1 MNDIMN
7 TLLNPL
13 SNLHS
18 LQNYFDPSHET
29 MPRVFHSTSNTSIS
43 SLRNTG
49 ADEND
54 VFSSFL
60 ALLSYDGFRKGDT

>member
-1 MNDIMN
+1 MNA
-7 TLLNPL
+7 LLNPL

-18 LQNYFDPSHET
+18 LQNYFEPSHET
-29 MPRVFHSTSNTSIS
+29 MPRVFHFTPPNTSIS

-54 VFSSFL
+54 VFSSFP